1 MNHPGQRRFGMKR
14 PLFFFVLISI
24 LAIYPIESSAEKAP
38 HKIAGFV
45 LGDKIAN
52 HAELVR
58 METALPLR
66 DQRYLRV
73 VQTKDLDGF
82 KSGTIAFGECTDPG
96 KILRIK
102 LKYEF
107 SGRKFYDEL
116 LERFKQRFGEP
127 DEWRGDPFHV
137 IIAWKWSFRDKDNN
151 NISLIL
157 QHSRD
162 EDYKWGNSVKLTNTT
177 LIAKEHSCYA
187 EKHPESTD
195 SHRGKKARKVKLK
208 DIDFHRLVPE

>member
-1 MNHPGQRRFGMKR
+1 MRR
-14 PLFFFVLISI
+14 PLFFFVIVSI
-24 LAIYPIESSAEKAP
+24 LAICPIEGSAEKAP

-52 HAELVR
+52 YVHLVR
-58 METALPLR
+58 METALLHR
-66 DQRYLRV
+66 DQRYLKV
-73 VQTKDLDGF
+73 VQTKELDGY
-82 KSGTIAFGECTDPG
+82 KSGTIAFGECTDSG
-96 KILRIK
+96 IILRIK

-107 SGRKFYDEL
+107 SDRKFYDEL

-137 IIAWKWSFRDKDNN
+137 IIAWKWSFKDKDKNK
-151 NISLIL
+151 ISLVL

-177 LIAKEHSCYA
+177 LMAKENSCYA
-187 EKHPESTD
+187 AKHPESAE
-195 SHRGKKARKVKLK
+195 SQGGSKARKVKLK
-208 DIDFHRLVPE
+208 DIDFHRFVPE